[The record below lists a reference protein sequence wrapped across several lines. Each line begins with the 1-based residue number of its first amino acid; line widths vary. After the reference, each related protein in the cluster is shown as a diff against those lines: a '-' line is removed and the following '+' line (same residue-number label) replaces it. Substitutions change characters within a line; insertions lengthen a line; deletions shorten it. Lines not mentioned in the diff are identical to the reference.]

1 MVLMRRLTIDVDS
14 GIADWIE
21 RRRGAMSPEEFAV
34 RAIAE
39 YRAADER
46 ATAVRMAHM
55 QDEMSG
61 RLDELQARIQRLDRS
76 LKERRV
82 LRPAGARH

>member
-1 MVLMRRLTIDVDS
+1 MVLMRRLTIEVDN
-14 GIADWIE
+14 GMADWIE
-21 RRRGAMSPEEFAV
+21 RRRGTMSPGEFAV

-39 YRAADER
+39 YRAADEQ
-46 ATAVRMAHM
+46 ATAARMAHM

-61 RLDELQARIQRLDRS
+61 RLDELQTRIQRLDKS

-82 LRPAGARH
+82 LRLAGTRH

>member
-1 MVLMRRLTIDVDS
+1 MVLMRRLTIEVDS
-14 GIADWIE
+14 GIAEWIE
-21 RRRGAMSPEEFAV
+21 RRRGGMSPEEFAV
-34 RAIAE
+34 RAIGE

-46 ATAVRMAHM
+46 ATAARMAHM

-61 RLDELQARIQRLDRS
+61 RLDELQTRIQRLDKS

-82 LRPAGARH
+82 LRLAGTRH